1 LWCAC
6 CLPLAFGAW
15 TTGPVLIRP
24 AMLGCTVFLDLLEL
38 PRDVRPKCSSCETYG
53 RVCLYRTEPDE
64 SRPAALRRRYAQQE
78 GQIQELRE
86 SYENL
91 QQLIEALR
99 SGNDATA
106 NTIIWHI
113 RRGTDIASLAQ
124 HIRAGSLLLQ
134 LHDSPAPTQGHVIS
148 PNDGQQPA
156 ATSEA
161 EAQQSMARLGLH
173 IQSPY
178 EELFNLLQTMD
189 ESRASVAL
197 RRIREGYSVS
207 DILRIARQAKLSLVP
222 NTERRYEFPHSTG
235 FPQFIRTADNAH
247 LEEIVEEPESSS
259 QECMLDTSARA
270 AGVIQTQPY
279 STPPHAS

>member
-1 LWCAC
+1 
-6 CLPLAFGAW
+6 
-15 TTGPVLIRP
+15 
-24 AMLGCTVFLDLLEL
+24 
-38 PRDVRPKCSSCETYG
+38 
-53 RVCLYRTEPDE
+53 VCLYTTEPNE

-99 SGNDATA
+99 SGNNAIAD
-106 NTIIWHI
+106 TIFWHI
-113 RRGTDIASLAQ
+113 RRGTDISSIAQ

-148 PNDGQQPA
+148 PNGQQPA
-156 ATSEA
+156 VTSEA
-161 EAQQSMARLGLH
+161 EAQQSMARLGQH
-173 IQSPY
+173 IKSPY

-189 ESRASVAL
+189 ESRASVVL

-207 DILRIARQAKLSLVP
+207 DTLRIARQANPVQQLSLVP

-235 FPQFIRTADNAH
+235 FPQFIRTADNLH

-259 QECMLDTSARA
+259 QECILDQAPVQQESSRLSR
-270 AGVIQTQPY
+270 IRHR
-279 STPPHAS
+279 STPAKRLAPCPQGLRSCRG